1 MVARSTLLFLS
12 RREGL
17 KDFATRF
24 KPFRRMTE
32 RFVAG
37 EEIRTAVAAI
47 RELNARGCTAT
58 FDHLNEGVTSAAETE
73 GEVREYKRVLAAI
86 DLPRIK
92 AIVSIK
98 HTQSGPASDPELT
111 CRNARAIVDEA
122 ARRGNF
128 VRVDMEDSQD

>member
-37 EEIRTAVAAI
+37 DAFDDTG
-47 RELNARGCTAT
+47 NA
-58 FDHLNEGVTSAAETE
+58 
-73 GEVREYKRVLAAI
+73 K
-86 DLPRIK
+86 LP
-92 AIVSIK
+92 
-98 HTQSGPASDPELT
+98 
-111 CRNARAIVDEA
+111 
-122 ARRGNF
+122 ARRRLASNTSYVCLCSALTYSTF
-128 VRVDMEDSQD
+128 S

>member
-37 EEIRTAVAAI
+37 EDAPTAVAAT
-47 RELNARGCTAT
+47 RELTARGCTAT
-58 FDHLNEGVTSAAETE
+58 FDRLNEGVTSAAETE

-86 DLPRIK
+86 DETGIK
-92 AIVSIK
+92 SNR
-98 HTQSGPASDPELT
+98 SE
-111 CRNARAIVDEA
+111 E
-122 ARRGNF
+122 RRVG
-128 VRVDMEDSQD
+128 R